1 MRLLAPAAVLLLAM
15 CFASEAAAHASLV
28 SVEPRD
34 GSVLTEAPKAVELR
48 FNESVTA
55 GAVSLIG
62 PDGKVRTDAIVH
74 AADEA
79 ITITPPND
87 LPNGTSIVS
96 YRVISQDGH
105 PVAGSVTFSI
115 GAPTATKVPDNT
127 EAGVNVLIWLTRIGL
142 YLGLFAGIGGVFFVK
157 WIGKADVAAKVIGA
171 ALVIG
176 ILCAALS
183 IGLQGLDVL
192 GLPLSA
198 IAAASAW
205 RIALGTSLGPSLL
218 IAIAAML
225 ACLIAQ
231 RSLSTRLA
239 RALSAIGLAGVGLS
253 LAVSGHA
260 ATAPPE
266 VLTRPAMFLHG
277 AGVAF
282 WLGALAPLLLLLRQ
296 PRGALLPILNRFST
310 VAVPVVGLLALSG
323 LTLAVVQLE
332 SITALIETR
341 YGVILSIKLALVCGL
356 LALAALNRFRLTP
369 ALARDGAATQPLARS
384 ILLECVLAVAILAVV
399 AGWRFTPPPRTLI
412 PDAPL
417 AVHIHTDKAMFQVLI
432 SPGRVGTDS
441 FVLQLMTTDG
451 SPLKPKEAT
460 LTVSSPEHGIEAI
473 ERPASLGPDGFWHV
487 ANVPLPAAGR
497 WHMRIDALVTDFQM
511 VTLEDEFDVATQ

>member
-1 MRLLAPAAVLLLAM
+1 MRLLAAAAVLLLTM
-15 CFASEAAAHASLV
+15 CVASEAAAHASLA

-48 FNESVTA
+48 FSESVTA
-55 GAVSLIG
+55 GAISLIG

-74 AADEA
+74 AEDEA
-79 ITITPPND
+79 ITITPPTD

-115 GAPTATKVPDNT
+115 GAPTATKLPENA
-127 EAGVNVLIWLTRIGL
+127 EAGVNVLIWLTRIGF

-157 WIGKADVAAKVIGA
+157 WIGKADVATKVIVA

-176 ILCAALS
+176 ILCAVLS

-198 IAAASAW
+198 MAAAPAW

-218 IAIAAML
+218 IAIAAMV
-225 ACLIAQ
+225 ACLIAL
-231 RSLSTRLA
+231 RSMSTRLA
-239 RALSAIGLAGVGLS
+239 RALSAIGLVGVGLS
-253 LAVSGHA
+253 LAASGHA

-266 VLTRPAMFLHG
+266 ALTRPAMFLHG

-296 PRGALLPILNRFST
+296 PPVALLPILNRFSA
-310 VAVPVVGLLALSG
+310 VAVPVVALLALSG

-332 SITALIETR
+332 SVAALVETK
-341 YGVILSIKLALVCGL
+341 YGVILSIKLALVFVL
-356 LALAALNRFRLTP
+356 LVLAALNRFRLTP
-369 ALARDGAATQPLARS
+369 ALARDGMATRPLARS

-441 FVLQLMTTDG
+441 FVLQLMNGDG

-473 ERPASLGPDGFWHV
+473 ERPASLGADGFWHV
-487 ANVPLPAAGR
+487 SDVPLPVAGR

-511 VTLEDEFDVATQ
+511 ITLEDEFDVATQ